1 MEIDTFSQI
10 LIKSFEASAQ
20 KVASIGA
27 DRHSHVSVSTDL
39 TQKSLYFLSV
49 ECLYSRNPE
58 PTLSTL

>member
-1 MEIDTFSQI
+1 MDIDTFSQI

-27 DRHSHVSVSTDL
+27 DRHSHASVSTDL
-39 TQKSLYFLSV
+39 SEKSLYFLSV

-58 PTLSTL
+58 PTLSAL